1 MSTWRSDLFCT
12 AFNELQL
19 PPAIGE
25 EIVFLGRSNVGKS
38 TLINSLLER
47 KIAKVS
53 AKPGK
58 TRSINFYN
66 VDTGGRAFRL
76 VDIPGYGY
84 AARGFDERNS
94 WWKLIDDY
102 FAQERN
108 ISFVIHL
115 MDFRHGPLAND
126 DELTNWLDQMD
137 MPRLVVFTKG
147 DKISAGK
154 RKGLYQQH
162 MKLGI
167 DSLLPPFITSGV
179 NDKEMDALREGI
191 IDILS
196 EMAKLDAKEA
206 KSLR

>member
-1 MSTWRSDLFCT
+1 M
-12 AFNELQL
+12 
-19 PPAIGE
+19 
-25 EIVFLGRSNVGKS
+25 
-38 TLINSLLER
+38 
-47 KIAKVS
+47 
-53 AKPGK
+53 
-58 TRSINFYN
+58 
-66 VDTGGRAFRL
+66 
-76 VDIPGYGY
+76 
-84 AARGFDERNS
+84 
-94 WWKLIDDY
+94 
-102 FAQERN
+102 
-108 ISFVIHL
+108 
-115 MDFRHGPLAND
+115 AND